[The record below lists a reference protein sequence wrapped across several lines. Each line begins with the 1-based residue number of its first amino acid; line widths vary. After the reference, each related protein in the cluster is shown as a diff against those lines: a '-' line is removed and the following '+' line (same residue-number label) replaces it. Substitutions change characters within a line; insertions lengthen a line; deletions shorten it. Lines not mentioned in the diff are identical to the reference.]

1 MRDNINNINHSN
13 IENINNIDNSINY
26 NINITTER
34 SNLKERFKNNEI
46 SEYVMFCISER
57 KDIPK
62 EPGFKF
68 VLCTNVYSGYE
79 FMIDHVHVKFPEKYY
94 DELDNFSIVKIKGKV
109 YEYTRGDKTKD
120 ISIEVL
126 DVLDMSNRFLKFN
139 RGMFRLNREPDRNVV
154 ENFDKIIN
162 KYEDENLYDIIYEQ
176 LLILDGQLTNGTY
189 INQGFITGLIMTRYF
204 LNTNLR
210 LLVNQ
215 KNALRTASKE
225 ALIDIF
231 KILSYLIYGINQ
243 GEVFLWR
250 NLLRSLNT
258 VCNYLQGI
266 NHDFNNIT
274 IDEKEEL
281 SKNINKFK
289 IKINQE
295 RSTKKLYGTCRTYN
309 KNTGYSYPQ
318 DISEFEEGLKFTAM
332 SYLLSKGYYPLR

>member
-13 IENINNIDNSINY
+13 IKNVNNIDNSINY

-34 SNLKERFKNNEI
+34 GNLKERFSHSEI

-62 EPGFKF
+62 EKGFKF

-79 FMIDHVHVKFPEKYY
+79 FMIDHVHVKFPDKYY
-94 DELDNFSIVKIKGKV
+94 DELNNFSIVKIKGKV
-109 YEYTRGDKTKD
+109 YEYIRSDKTKD
-120 ISIEVL
+120 LSIEVL
-126 DVLDMSNRFLKFN
+126 DILDMSNRFLEFN
-139 RGMFRLNREPDRNVV
+139 RGMFRLNREPDESTV
-154 ENFDKIIN
+154 ESFNDIIN
-162 KYEDENLYDIIYEQ
+162 NYEDENLYDIIYEQ

-231 KILSYLIYGINQ
+231 KILSYIIYGINQ

-250 NLLRSLNT
+250 NLLRSLNM

-266 NHDFNNIT
+266 KHDFNNISVN
-274 IDEKEEL
+274 EKKEI
-281 SKNINKFK
+281 SININKFK
-289 IKINQE
+289 SKINQE

-318 DISEFEEGLKFTAM
+318 NVIEFEEGLRFTALT
-332 SYLLSKGYYPLR
+332 YLLSKGYYPLK